1 MSNVTKKTS
10 NTVKFGNYAICL
22 ENEQLSYYFDGDL
35 TKVIDVNYE
44 FTTKDLYDLATKI
57 SSKNGFGPVEYVA
70 KDSVVKRR

>member
-1 MSNVTKKTS
+1 MSNVINKTS

-22 ENEQLSYYFDGDL
+22 EKDQLLYYFNGDL

-44 FTTKDLYDLATKI
+44 FTTKDLYDLATRI
-57 SSKNGFGPVEYVA
+57 SIKNNFGAVEYVS